1 MSTLIGRW
9 RHLWQQPFVRLLREK
24 YRKFRFGFPPSPFS
38 LAFLFTPRK
47 VLEISLKKRKEK
59 KERFTG
65 YRTTC
70 QRKKW
75 KISLESKKKNW
86 KKIVERGGQIRSR
99 TSPRDFNGI
108 VNSIVPEQLWP
119 IFTDAGQPTP
129 FLHARRPC
137 PFTLDLTFRH
147 VFSFDA

>member
-1 MSTLIGRW
+1 MIGRW
-9 RHLWQQPFVRLLREK
+9 RRLWQQPFVRLLREK

-59 KERFTG
+59 
-65 YRTTC
+65 RTFYG
-70 QRKKW
+70 
-75 KISLESKKKNW
+75 ISDNVPTQEMEDIPPNLKKKKGL
-86 KKIVERGGQIRSR
+86 KKNCRKGRTNSFTR

>member
-9 RHLWQQPFVRLLREK
+9 RRLWQQPFVRLLREK

-99 TSPRDFNGI
+99 EPLHEILMESLIQSSP
-108 VNSIVPEQLWP
+108 NS
-119 IFTDAGQPTP
+119 FGQYLPTP
-129 FLHARRPC
+129 GNQPL
-137 PFTLDLTFRH
+137 
-147 VFSFDA
+147 FSTPGDRVPSPLI

>member
-1 MSTLIGRW
+1 MIGRW
-9 RHLWQQPFVRLLREK
+9 RRLWQQPFVRLLREK

-59 KERFTG
+59 KNVLRDIG
-65 YRTTC
+65 
-70 QRKKW
+70 QRANARNGRYPP
-75 KISLESKKKNW
+75 ESKKKKRIG
-86 KKIVERGGQIRSR
+86 KKCRKGRTNSFTR

>member
-1 MSTLIGRW
+1 MIGRW
-9 RHLWQQPFVRLLREK
+9 RRLWQQPFVRLLREK

-59 KERFTG
+59 KNVLRDIG
-65 YRTTC
+65 
-70 QRKKW
+70 QRANARNGRY
-75 KISLESKKKNW
+75 SPESKKKKGL
-86 KKIVERGGQIRSR
+86 KKNCRKGRTNSFTR

>member
-9 RHLWQQPFVRLLREK
+9 RRLWQQPFVRLLREK

-38 LAFLFTPRK
+38 LAFSFAKGVGNLFK
-47 VLEISLKKRKEK
+47 KKKRK

-75 KISLESKKKNW
+75 KISLESKKKKGLEKN
-86 KKIVERGGQIRSR
+86 VERGGQIRSR
-99 TSPRDFNGI
+99 EPLHEILMESLIQSSP
-108 VNSIVPEQLWP
+108 NS
-119 IFTDAGQPTP
+119 FGQYLPTP
-129 FLHARRPC
+129 GNQPL
-137 PFTLDLTFRH
+137 
-147 VFSFDA
+147 FSTPGDRVPSPLI